1 MHFESITQDSFLF
14 DAVKLIYESSFPP
27 DERREFN
34 QALFDKKEYSLL
46 AAVDDEVFGFIS
58 FWDLGGFVFIEHIAV
73 QKELRNHGIGS
84 KMLGEFLNKYNTII
98 LEVEK
103 PQNEQQ
109 YLRIKFYEQFGFKLN
124 TYPYS
129 QPSYGNGKSPV
140 NLFLMSYPKILPPAE
155 FEKVKEKLHQSAYG
169 LNKSI

>member
-27 DERREFN
+27 DEKREFN

-58 FWDLGGFVFIEHIAV
+58 FWDLGDFVFIEHLAV
-73 QKELRNHGIGS
+73 QKELRNHGVGS
-84 KMLGEFLNKYNTII
+84 KMLGEFLNKYKTITF
-98 LEVEK
+98 EVEK
-103 PQNEQQ
+103 PQTEQQ

-124 TYPYS
+124 PYPYL
-129 QPSYGNGKSPV
+129 QPSYGPGKSPV
-140 NLFLMSYPKILPPAE
+140 PLYLLSYPKALSSVE
-155 FEKVKEKLHQSAYG
+155 FTKTKQKIYAIVYG
-169 LNKSI
+169 LESE